1 MNASTKTL
9 ELGSEYYLLKNEKD
23 VLLQRLTKINAKMKG
38 IKNECE
44 AIQLAEIEKDNH
56 VEVALY
62 I

>member
-9 ELGSEYYLLKNEKD
+9 ELASEYHFLKNEKD
-23 VLLQRLTKINAKMKG
+23 ALLQRLTKINAKMKS

-44 AIQLAEIEKDNH
+44 AIQLTEIEKENH